1 MKKKLKTFLLIYR
14 FDHLAYAFVRKNP
27 ENSIW
32 MAITGAVSDTAMLGS
47 DAIMDKM
54 WPRENA
60 AFAMIIS
67 ENKNTT
73 KFIPSQPNLTML

>member
-1 MKKKLKTFLLIYR
+1 
-14 FDHLAYAFVRKNP
+14 
-27 ENSIW
+27 
-32 MAITGAVSDTAMLGS
+32 MAMTGAVNDTAMLGS

-67 ENKNTT
+67 ENKNTA
-73 KFIPSQPNLTML
+73 KFIPSQPSLTIV